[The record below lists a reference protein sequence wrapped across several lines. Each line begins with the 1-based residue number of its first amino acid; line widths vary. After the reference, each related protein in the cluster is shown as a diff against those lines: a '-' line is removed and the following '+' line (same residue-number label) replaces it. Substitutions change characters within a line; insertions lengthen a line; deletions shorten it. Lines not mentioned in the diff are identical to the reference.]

1 MAILTWSV
9 CEKGKVLRD
18 WKNGVVETNI
28 RTSTRS
34 TFQVQ
39 HNGWAQD
46 LKVEVGGHGI
56 VSHTG
61 SVAVRA
67 IADRSGLTGR
77 LSAATARAGFDPVH
91 DRGRVLT
98 DTAVMIADG
107 GRVLSDLAVLRDQG
121 ELFGPVASDPTLWRT
136 LNAVE
141 ALTRDKIAVARAK
154 TRVHVWNL
162 IKERHGGIPAA
173 KVADADLG
181 KTVVIRLDAS
191 IVVAHSEKSMSAGTF
206 KGTWGHHP
214 LTAWCDNTQESLAV
228 KLRAGNAGS
237 NTVTDHLEVLTA
249 AITQIPA
256 AHRRDLLITCDGAGA
271 TKDLLKHIT
280 TLNTVPGRR
289 VHYSVGFDLDERAR
303 TAIRTV
309 PKTAWQHVL
318 NTDGTPRDLEDAGVV
333 ELTSLLRERPARP
346 KTVSKPGSKPD
357 PDALKGWPDD
367 MRILVRRERPHP
379 GAQLSLF
386 EESDGWRYQLL
397 ATNTPLTS
405 RGRLAQIAFL
415 EARHRAHAR
424 VEDRIRTAKATGLG
438 HLPSKSFD
446 LNQAWLLAAG
456 MACDLLAWLRLL
468 CLSGDLARAEPKTL
482 RYRLLHTAA
491 RLVRGQRRRTI
502 RIPQTWPWADDL
514 HACLIAALTLPQ
526 PT

>member
-1 MAILTWSV
+1 M
-9 CEKGKVLRD
+9 
-18 WKNGVVETNI
+18 
-28 RTSTRS
+28 
-34 TFQVQ
+34 Q

-67 IADRSGLTGR
+67 LADRSGLTGR
-77 LSAATARAGFDPVH
+77 LSGATARRGFEPVH
-91 DRGRVLT
+91 DRGRVLA

-136 LNAVE
+136 LNAVD

-162 IKERHGGIPAA
+162 IAERHGSIPAA

-191 IVVAHSEKSMSAGTF
+191 IIIAHSEKSMAAATF
-206 KGTWGHHP
+206 KRTWGHHP
-214 LTAWCDNTQESLAV
+214 LTAWCDNTQECLAV
-228 KLRAGNAGS
+228 KLRPGNAGS
-237 NTVTDHLEVLTA
+237 NTVRDHLEVLTT
-249 AITQIPA
+249 AINQIPA
-256 AHRRDLLITCDGAGA
+256 PYRRDLLITCDGAGA
-271 TKDLLKHIT
+271 TKDLLKHISA
-280 TLNTVPGRR
+280 LNAAPGRR

-303 TAIRTV
+303 TAIRAV
-309 PKTAWQHVL
+309 PKNAWQQVL
-318 NTDGTPRDLEDAGVV
+318 NIDGTPRDLKDAGVV
-333 ELTSLLRERPARP
+333 ELTSLLRERP
-346 KTVSKPGSKPD
+346 
-357 PDALKGWPDD
+357 DALGGDVLPDWPAD
-367 MRILVRRERPHP
+367 MRLIVRRERPHP

-386 EESDGWRYQLL
+386 EEADGWRYQLT
-397 ATNTPLTS
+397 ATNTPVRSTA
-405 RGRLAQIAFL
+405 RLQQIAFL
-415 EARHRAHAR
+415 EARHRVHAR
-424 VEDRIRTAKATGLG
+424 VEDRIRAGKATGLN

-446 LNQAWLLAAG
+446 LNQAWLLAVG

-468 CLSGDLARAEPKTL
+468 CLSGDLAVAEPKTL

-502 RIPQTWPWADDL
+502 RIPETWPWANEL
-514 HACLIAALTLPQ
+514 HDCLNTALTLPQ